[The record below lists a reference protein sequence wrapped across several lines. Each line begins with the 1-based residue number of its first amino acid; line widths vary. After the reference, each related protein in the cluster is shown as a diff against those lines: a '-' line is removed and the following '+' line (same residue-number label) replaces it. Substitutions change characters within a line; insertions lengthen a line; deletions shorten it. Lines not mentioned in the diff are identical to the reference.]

1 MILYTVASAEEI
13 FGNQS
18 GAQDKKV
25 TMKVKGGLVEGVR
38 YEGGVRVERLIT
50 TDLKMYLDKRF
61 EIGKIL
67 Q

>member
-1 MILYTVASAEEI
+1 MILYTVASPEDI
-13 FGNQS
+13 FREQGE
-18 GAQDKKV
+18 AQEKRV
-25 TMKVKGGLVEGVR
+25 TMKIEGGLVEGVR
-38 YEGGVRVERLIT
+38 CEGGLRMERLIT

>member
-1 MILYTVASAEEI
+1 MLYTVASAEDI
-13 FGNQS
+13 FREQG
-18 GAQDKKV
+18 GAREKRV
-25 TMKVKGGLVEGVR
+25 MMKIEGGLVEGVR